1 MTYTVSDETS
11 FFDVDGAFPLLG
23 GGTLEGL
30 RVAYRT
36 WGQPPPGSSDCQYE
50 PWAPSDAV

>member
-11 FFDVDGAFPLLG
+11 FFDVAGAFPLSG
-23 GGTLEGL
+23 GGTLDGL
-30 RVAYRT
+30 RVGLPHLGA
-36 WGQPPPGSSDCQYE
+36 SDCQYE